1 MVLSFFADLIDLI
14 LPPRPTE
21 RVVRS
26 LNLQI
31 LQSLH
36 IETSTSQPE
45 GLLPYHDPRVTALV
59 WELKYHGTRRSAT
72 LAGEYLAEI
81 LLAAA
86 SEELGVPLLV
96 PVPMHAARRRERGH
110 NQTEVLCEAALR
122 ELSKTVR
129 KNSLVEAGG
138 RPEDFFSGSFAVFEY
153 EPKALVRT
161 VNTKTQQGLPRAE
174 RLKNI
179 KNSMQAV
186 YPELV
191 EGRVCIVVDD
201 VTTTGATLEE
211 AKRALRQ
218 AGARA
223 VHCIA
228 LARS

>member
-1 MVLSFFADLIDLI
+1 MIKEFFADIIDFV

-26 LNLQI
+26 LDIEI
-31 LQSLH
+31 LQSLGG
-36 IETSTSQPE
+36 EEPM
-45 GLLPYHDPRVTALV
+45 PYHDPRVTALV
-59 WELKYHGTRRSAT
+59 WELKYHGTRRSAA
-72 LAGEYLAEI
+72 LAGEYLSEI

-86 SEELGVPLLV
+86 SEELGIPLLV

-110 NQTEVLCEAALR
+110 NQTELLCEAAL
-122 ELSKTVR
+122 LHLGNT
-129 KNSLVEAGG
+129 
-138 RPEDFFSGSFAVFEY
+138 FEY
-153 EPKALVRT
+153 APKVLVRT

-179 KNSMQAV
+179 KNSMAV
-186 YPELV
+186 GPDGGRIA
-191 EGRVCIVVDD
+191 GRVCIVVDD

-211 AKRALRQ
+211 AKRALKS

-223 VHCIA
+223 VHTIA

>member
-1 MVLSFFADLIDLI
+1 MGELLSYLLDLIV
-14 LPPRPTE
+14 PPRPTE

-26 LNLQI
+26 LTVETL
-31 LQSLH
+31 LSLGG
-36 IETSTSQPE
+36 EEP
-45 GLLPYHDPRVTALV
+45 LPYHEPRVTALV
-59 WELKYHGTRRSAT
+59 WELKYHGTGRSAA
-72 LAGEYLAEI
+72 LAGGYLSEI

-110 NQTEVLCEAALR
+110 NQTELLCKAAM
-122 ELSKTVR
+122 
-129 KNSLVEAGG
+129 
-138 RPEDFFSGSFAVFEY
+138 DFFSGSFTVFEY
-153 EPKALVRT
+153 VPKALVRT

-179 KNSMQAV
+179 KNSMTAG
-186 YPELV
+186 PDAKKIA
-191 EGRVCIVVDD
+191 GRVCIVVDD
-201 VTTTGATLEE
+201 VTTTGATFEE
-211 AKRALRQ
+211 AKRALKS

>member
-1 MVLSFFADLIDLI
+1 MGELLSYLLDLIV
-14 LPPRPTE
+14 PPRPTE

-26 LNLQI
+26 LTVETL
-31 LQSLH
+31 LSLGG
-36 IETSTSQPE
+36 EEP
-45 GLLPYHDPRVTALV
+45 LPYHEPRVTALV
-59 WELKYHGTRRSAT
+59 WELKYHGTGRSAA
-72 LAGEYLAEI
+72 LAGGYLSEI

-110 NQTEVLCEAALR
+110 NQTELLCKAAM
-122 ELSKTVR
+122 
-129 KNSLVEAGG
+129 
-138 RPEDFFSGSFAVFEY
+138 DFFSGSFAVLEY
-153 EPKALVRT
+153 APKALVRT

-179 KNSMQAV
+179 KNSMTAG
-186 YPELV
+186 PDAKKIT
-191 EGRVCIVVDD
+191 GRVCIVVDD
-201 VTTTGATLEE
+201 VTTTGATFEE
-211 AKRALRQ
+211 AKRALKS

>member
-1 MVLSFFADLIDLI
+1 MGELLSYLLDLIV
-14 LPPRPTE
+14 PPRPTE

-26 LNLQI
+26 LT
-31 LQSLH
+31 
-36 IETSTSQPE
+36 IETLLSLGGEEP
-45 GLLPYHDPRVTALV
+45 LPYHEPRVTALV
-59 WELKYHGTRRSAT
+59 WELKYHGTGRSAA
-72 LAGEYLAEI
+72 LAGEYLSEI

-86 SEELGVPLLV
+86 SEELGVPILV

-110 NQTEVLCEAALR
+110 NQTELLCEHAMLALR
-122 ELSKTVR
+122 
-129 KNSLVEAGG
+129 SLGG
-138 RPEDFFSGSFAVFEY
+138 EGPVLEY
-153 EPKALVRT
+153 TPKALVRT

-179 KNSMQAV
+179 RNSMRAV

-201 VTTTGATLEE
+201 VTTTGATFEE
-211 AKRALRQ
+211 AKRALTT

-223 VHCIA
+223 VYCIA

>member
-1 MVLSFFADLIDLI
+1 MIKEFFADIIDLV

-26 LNLQI
+26 LHI
-31 LQSLH
+31 ETLQSLGG
-36 IETSTSQPE
+36 EEP
-45 GLLPYHDPRVTALV
+45 LPYHDPRVTALV
-59 WELKYHGTRRSAT
+59 WELKYHASSRSAA

-86 SEELGVPLLV
+86 SEELGVPLLI
-96 PVPMHAARRRERGH
+96 PVPMHAARLRERGH
-110 NQTEVLCEAALR
+110 NQTELLCESAL
-122 ELSKTVR
+122 LHIGNT
-129 KNSLVEAGG
+129 
-138 RPEDFFSGSFAVFEY
+138 FEY
-153 EPKALVRT
+153 IPKALVRT

-179 KNSMQAV
+179 KNSMEVV
-186 YPELV
+186 YPKLV
-191 EGRVCIVVDD
+191 DGRVCIVVDD

-211 AKRALRQ
+211 AKRALKS

-223 VHCIA
+223 VHTIA

>member
-1 MVLSFFADLIDLI
+1 MIKEFFADIIDLV

-26 LNLQI
+26 LHI
-31 LQSLH
+31 ETLQSLGG
-36 IETSTSQPE
+36 EEP
-45 GLLPYHDPRVTALV
+45 LPYHDPRVTALV
-59 WELKYHGTRRSAT
+59 WELKYHASSRSAA
-72 LAGEYLAEI
+72 LAGEYMAEI

-86 SEELGVPLLV
+86 SEELGVPLLI
-96 PVPMHAARRRERGH
+96 PVPMHAARLRERGH
-110 NQTEVLCEAALR
+110 NQTELLCKESMTHIGNAL
-122 ELSKTVR
+122 
-129 KNSLVEAGG
+129 
-138 RPEDFFSGSFAVFEY
+138 EY
-153 EPKALVRT
+153 APKALIRT
-161 VNTKTQQGLPRAE
+161 INTKTQQGLPRAE

-179 KNSMQAV
+179 KNSMKVV

-211 AKRALRQ
+211 AKRALTA

-223 VHCIA
+223 VHTIA